1 TLAPLSS
8 VYKSAHVRSSI
19 RWRVHA
25 RTGTG
30 GFPLA
35 VSLLL
40 FCFCFFLTMSQCRAK
55 HGSVSP
61 SIYSRI
67 WVSDSAPGS
76 SMLERS
82 VGSSGTSVSSGFA
95 VRWYAVSSCEGWSSM
110 APGWLL
116 TVLHHFGTP
125 LLDPRLC
132 SPSEGLSLLCGVCL
146 MLHVCSVSVWHQTW
160 ILSALS
166 VVSSVLEDFK
176 CRWRFSVAVVDRSS
190 GSLGCAHIPALHKF
204 ICPCVVVQHY
214 FSLQVRGFRSG
225 FWWCLQPVFCLD
237 RITSEVDQ
245 IGGSVI

>member
-1 TLAPLSS
+1 MVLGSAL
-8 VYKSAHVRSSI
+8 AHVS
-19 RWRVHA
+19 
-25 RTGTG
+25 
-30 GFPLA
+30 
-35 VSLLL
+35 
-40 FCFCFFLTMSQCRAK
+40 
-55 HGSVSP
+55 
-61 SIYSRI
+61 
-67 WVSDSAPGS
+67 
-76 SMLERS
+76 
-82 VGSSGTSVSSGFA
+82 
-95 VRWYAVSSCEGWSSM
+95 AVSSCEGWSSM

-190 GSLGCAHIPALHKF
+190 GLLGCAHIPALHKF